1 MAADV
6 CFRAWP
12 FQSTNMIMDSLRGQ
26 LLFPN
31 LERSAFG
38 AEVREVAR
46 NPLTTTNPSILDLKR
61 RSKKLGRN

>member
-31 LERSAFG
+31 LERSAFD